1 MPGDNEIDELVAV
14 VAHALNEREPDE
26 LFERVHPDFE
36 FHSRVMAVEGRVYRG
51 RDGFL
56 DYFRDIDESFTDA
69 RWSFD
74 EVVGRSGDEV
84 MVVFRF
90 TARGRES
97 GIPVEVLSAQVWTF
111 REGKVWRNVVFA
123 SRDEALEAAGL
134 SE

>member
-1 MPGDNEIDELVAV
+1 MPEENELNELVAV
-14 VAHALNEREPDE
+14 VAHALNERDPDA
-26 LFERVHPDFE
+26 LFERVDPDFE

-51 RDGFL
+51 RDGFR

-90 TARGRES
+90 TARGLES
-97 GIPVEVLSAQVWTF
+97 GVPVETLSAQVWTF
-111 REGKVWRNVVFA
+111 RDGKVWRNVVFA
-123 SRDEALEAAGL
+123 SREEALEAAGL